1 MIRSM
6 TAFGRQER
14 QVPPGTLSWEIRSVN
29 QRYLEVTPRLH
40 DAFRDLET
48 PLRER
53 LKQRLSR
60 GKVECTLRFR
70 ADPQAQGS
78 VILNEPLVRMLL
90 EAGHRLSELTGQVSS
105 LSPQTLLTWPGVVN
119 TPEIDVRSLHED
131 ALTLLDATLDEFV
144 LARER
149 EGAELR
155 QLLEDKLDAIVGQIM
170 LVREALPRIL
180 AASRERLIGRLA
192 ERLADIK
199 ESANPERLEQELVLM
214 AQKLDVDEELDRLS
228 THVEEVRRI
237 LKEGGAQGRRL
248 DFLMQELNR
257 EANTL
262 GSKSASTSTTQAAV
276 ELKVLIEQMREQVQ
290 NIE

>member
-6 TAFGRQER
+6 TAFGRQELKS
-14 QVPPGTLSWEIRSVN
+14 PHGTLCWEIRSVN
-29 QRYLEVTPRLH
+29 QRFLEVLPRLPE
-40 DAFRDLET
+40 AFRDLEM

-53 LKQRLSR
+53 LRQRLAR

-70 ADPQAQGS
+70 TDQQSKAT
-78 VILNEPLVRMLL
+78 VVLNEGLIRELL
-90 EAGHRLSELTGQVSS
+90 EAGQRLSELTGEASN

-119 TPEIDVRSLHED
+119 VPEVDVRSLQAD

-144 LARER
+144 RARER

-155 QLLEDKLDAIVGQIM
+155 QLLEDKLAGILTQVSV
-170 LVREALPRIL
+170 VREALPRIL
-180 AASRERLIGRLA
+180 AGSRERLLAKLA
-192 ERLADIK
+192 EVKD
-199 ESANPERLEQELVLM
+199 SMQPERLEQELVFI
-214 AQKLDVDEELDRLS
+214 AQKLDVDEELDRLC

-237 LKEGGAQGRRL
+237 LVEGGAQGRRL